1 MGHPGGNFFTTF
13 VFYSDFWGGC
23 MNTRLWRV
31 QVGGLVVGSVL
42 VLTAADI
49 GTLPK
54 PPVAKVVPH
63 VSEVNGHK
71 MVDNYFWLRD
81 KPNPEV
87 RAYLEAE
94 NTYTDTVMKPTEAF
108 QKKLY
113 DEMLGRIKE
122 TDVEVPYR
130 EGDYF
135 YYVRTEAGKQYPIR
149 CRRKGS
155 MDAAEEVLLDVNE
168 LAKGQAFMT
177 VAAFAVSP
185 DGNLLAYSYDNTG
198 FRQFT
203 LAVKDLRTGKTLADH
218 AERVGSVVWA
228 NDNKTIFY
236 TQEDAV
242 SKRQYRLYRHT
253 AGTADPDA
261 VVYEE
266 PDEKFDVSAFK
277 TRSEKFIVL
286 MLTSH
291 TTSEARYIPAN
302 DPAAVWRVMEPR
314 KQGVEYYPD
323 NNADSFYIRVND
335 TGRNF
340 RLVTAP
346 VADPGSK
353 NWHEV
358 MAQNP
363 GIMLDDMDLF
373 KNFGVLYEREGGLPQ
388 IRVIDLRSGKSK
400 RIEFPEPAYAAYSYV
415 NRVYDTTEF
424 RYGYQSP
431 ITPASVFAY
440 DMENGT
446 STLLK
451 RKEVPGGYDATKY
464 QVEQVFAVAAD
475 GVKIPISV
483 LHLKDA
489 KMDGTGALYLYGYG
503 SYGIS
508 IDMFFNSNVF
518 SMVDRGAVT
527 AVAHIR
533 GGGEMGKAW
542 HDAGRMM
549 NKRTT
554 FTDFIACADDLV
566 KRGYGSK
573 SRLVIE
579 GRSAGGL
586 LMGAVLNMRP
596 DLFKAAVV
604 GVPFVDVMNTMLDE
618 TLPLTV
624 GEFEEWGNPKEKA
637 AFDYMISYSPYDNVE
652 AKNYPDILVKT
663 SFNDSQVMY
672 WEPAKYVAK
681 MRALRTDHNTLMLKT
696 NLSPAGH
703 GGASGRY
710 DRLKESSFDYAY
722 ILGEMGIGN

>member
-1 MGHPGGNFFTTF
+1 MTSHILHLTAMIP
-13 VFYSDFWGGC
+13 
-23 MNTRLWRV
+23 L
-31 QVGGLVVGSVL
+31 SVL
-42 VLTAADI
+42 LFTAADN
-49 GTLPK
+49 LPA
-54 PPVAKVVPH
+54 PPVAKKVPH
-63 VSEVNGHK
+63 VTQINGRTLT
-71 MVDNYFWLRD
+71 DNYFWLRD

-87 RAYLEAE
+87 RAYLEGE
-94 NTYTDTVMKPTEAF
+94 NAYTDAVMKPTEPF

-113 DEMLGRIKE
+113 DEMLSRVKE

-135 YYVRTEAGKQYPIR
+135 YYTRVEAGKQYPIR
-149 CRRKGS
+149 CRKKAM
-155 MDAAEEVLLDVNE
+155 MDAPEEILLDINE
-168 LAKGQAFMT
+168 LAKGQVFMA
-177 VAAFAVSP
+177 VAAFTVSP

-198 FRQFT
+198 FRQYN
-203 LAVKDLRTGKTLADH
+203 LAIKDLRTGKTLADH

-228 NDNKTIFY
+228 NDNQTVFY

-242 SKRQYRLYRHT
+242 EKRQYRLYRHA
-253 AGTADPDA
+253 AGSTTADTL
-261 VVYEE
+261 VYEE
-266 PDEKFDVSAFK
+266 PDEKFNVRAYKTLSDSYIFLVSA
-277 TRSEKFIVL
+277 
-286 MLTSH
+286 SH
-291 TTSEARYIPAN
+291 TTSEARYIPAKQP
-302 DPAAVWRVMEPR
+302 DAEWKVLERR

-323 NNADSFYIRVND
+323 HNGDSFYIRVND

-346 VADPGSK
+346 VTDPGSA
-353 NWHEV
+353 NWHQV

-363 GIMLDDMDLF
+363 AIMIDEMELF
-373 KNFGVLYEREGGLPQ
+373 KNFCVLFEREGGLPQ
-388 IRVIDLRSGKSK
+388 IRVIDLRNGQSK
-400 RIEFPEPAYAAYSYV
+400 RIAFPEPAYAAYSYI
-415 NRVYDTTEF
+415 NRVYDTTDF

-431 ITPASVFAY
+431 ITPSSVFSY
-440 DMENGT
+440 NMETGA

-451 RKEVPGGYDATKY
+451 QKEVPGGYDPKKY
-464 QVEQVFAVAAD
+464 EVEQIYAVASD

-483 LHLKDA
+483 LHLKGA
-489 KMDGTGALYLYGYG
+489 KLDGTGPLYLYGYG

-508 IDMFFNSNVF
+508 IDMFFNSNIF
-518 SMVDRGAVT
+518 SMVDRGVVT

-549 NKRTT
+549 NKKTT
-554 FTDFIACADDLV
+554 FTDFIACAEDLV

-573 SRLVIE
+573 DRLVIE

-596 DLFKAAVV
+596 DLFHAALV
-604 GVPFVDVMNTMLDE
+604 GVPFVDVINTMLDE

-624 GEFEEWGNPKEKA
+624 PEFEEWGNPKERA
-637 AFDYMISYSPYDNVE
+637 AFDYMITYSPYDNIE
-652 AKNYPDILVKT
+652 AKAYPSMLVKT

-681 MRALRTDHNTLMLKT
+681 MRATRTDHNLLIFKT
-696 NLSPAGH
+696 NLNPAGH

-710 DRLKESSFDYAY
+710 DRLHEAAFDYAY
-722 ILGEMGIGN
+722 ILTEMGINN